1 MTTKAK
7 EKKYWREES
16 EYFFKPKKKCLRFF
30 LVQPNRIKEIIIM
43 LTFFQKEIFALWKKM
58 VIFPPRGEKSA
69 DAFFVKNLRFTEYP
83 NKF

>member
-1 MTTKAK
+1 
-7 EKKYWREES
+7 
-16 EYFFKPKKKCLRFF
+16 
-30 LVQPNRIKEIIIM
+30 VQPNRIKEIIIM